1 MVAELTP
8 SPPALSLLLVAEC
21 HVKFEME
28 SIAETGFYLFV
39 VFVCLEDRD
48 GFSEVAREIKYL
60 QVPVIN
66 LIDFIKTETRLIKK
80 NKSKL
85 KKYKNIR

>member
-28 SIAETGFYLFV
+28 SIAETGFYLVV

-48 GFSEVAREIKYL
+48 GFSEVAREIKY
-60 QVPVIN
+60 VASHS
-66 LIDFIKTETRLIKK
+66 
-80 NKSKL
+80 NKSDTL
-85 KKYKNIR
+85 YKNWNPVNKKKKIKVN